1 MSDLIAFVDAIN
13 PLGQEAGL
21 ILGVKAKED
30 DLEKIFEWISGLK
43 SSLPPGFLL
52 QKVTIVKPVR
62 KEFKGYYVHQ
72 GLEKA
77 GAYSPS
83 GSANGKWH
91 KLIIAVDC
99 TEEE

>member
-30 DLEKIFEWISGLK
+30 DLEKIFEWIGGLK
-43 SSLPPGFLL
+43 GGLPPGFLL
-52 QKVTIVKPVR
+52 QKVTVVKPVR
-62 KEFKGYYVHQ
+62 KEFKGYYIHDSLKKV
-72 GLEKA
+72 

-91 KLIIAVDC
+91 KLIISVDC

>member
-13 PLGQEAGL
+13 PFGQEAGL

-30 DLEKIFEWISGLK
+30 DLQKIFEWIGGVK
-43 SSLPPGFLL
+43 ASLPPGFTLL
-52 QKVTIVKPVR
+52 KVTVVKPVR
-62 KEFKGYYVHQ
+62 KEFKGCYIHE
-72 GLEKA
+72 GLEKV

-91 KLIIAVDC
+91 KLIISVDC

>member
-21 ILGVKAKED
+21 ILGVQAKED
-30 DLEKIFEWISGLK
+30 ALEKIFEWISGLK
-43 SSLPPGFLL
+43 GGLPPGFELL
-52 QKVTIVKPVR
+52 KVTVVKAFR
-62 KEFKGYYVHQ
+62 KEFKGYYIHESLRKV
-72 GLEKA
+72 

-83 GSANGKWH
+83 GSIQGKWH
-91 KLIIAVDC
+91 KLIISVDC